1 MAPRRNSQPT
11 EAELEVL
18 QLVWKD
24 GSATVREVFTVL
36 GEERGVGYTTVLKIM
51 QIMLEKGLLKRD
63 EAKRSHSYRPAIKRE
78 VTQKELLGKLIT
90 RAFGGSAD
98 DLIACARTFAKIAKP
113 AKPAKTAKP
122 AKAKSAP
129 AAKKKAAPAAKAKAP
144 ARRKK

>member
-18 QLVWKD
+18 QVVWQD
-24 GSATVREVFTVL
+24 GSATVREVFDVL
-36 GEERGVGYTTVLKIM
+36 GDERGIGYTTVLKIM
-51 QIMLEKGLLKRD
+51 QIMHEKGLLKRND
-63 EAKRSHSYRPAIKRE
+63 SQRSHSYQPAIKRE

-98 DLIACARTFAKIAKP
+98 DLIACARTFPKSAKP
-113 AKPAKTAKP
+113 AKGKP
-122 AKAKSAP
+122 VKAKSAP
-129 AAKKKAAPAAKAKAP
+129 AAKKKAAPAAKAKAKAKAP